1 MVTYT
6 DPTAGDD
13 AVAIKDAAG
22 NETATFTTGVNSVP
36 DVVNNS
42 TAVAGDTTA
51 PTLTSA
57 AGE

>member
-13 AVAIKDAAG
+13 AVAIEDAAG

-36 DVVNNS
+36 AVVNNS
-42 TAVAGDTTA
+42 TAVAGT
-51 PTLTSA
+51 PPRPR
-57 AGE
+57 